1 MAAIFLN
8 SLRLNWRS
16 ALFTGLGLAV
26 VATLFSGL
34 FEHFKGQLGTF
45 VGSLVSSVS
54 ITNNY

>member
-26 VATLFSGL
+26 VATLF
-34 FEHFKGQLGTF
+34 
-45 VGSLVSSVS
+45 LVYSNISRG
-54 ITNNY
+54 N